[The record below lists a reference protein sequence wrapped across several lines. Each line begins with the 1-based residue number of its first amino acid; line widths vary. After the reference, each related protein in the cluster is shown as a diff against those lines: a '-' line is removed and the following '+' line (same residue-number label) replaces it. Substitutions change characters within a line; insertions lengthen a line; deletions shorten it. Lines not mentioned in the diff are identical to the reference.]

1 MTARKL
7 YATPVEAFA
16 ARTELQGDCLIWTGA
31 TRHGG
36 YGQLKVDGRKIAAH
50 RYAFER
56 ENGPI
61 PEGMVVDHICHNRA
75 CCAVSHLRLATSAQ
89 NAQNRSGSAH
99 GTDLPRGVTRRPS
112 GRYQAQVRHD
122 GILRTVGTFDTAAEA
137 SAAASAARAELFGE
151 FAGRP

>member
-7 YATPVEAFA
+7 YATPAEAFA
-16 ARTELQGDCLIWTGA
+16 ARTEVQGDCLIWTGA

-61 PEGMVVDHICHNRA
+61 PEGMVLDHICHNRA

-89 NAQNRSGSAH
+89 NAQNRSGPTR
-99 GTDLPRGVTRRPS
+99 GTSFPRGVTRHGS
-112 GRYQAQVRHD
+112 GYQVQVRHR
-122 GILRTVGTFDTAAEA
+122 GTLRTIGTFSTIEEASTAA
-137 SAAASAARAELFGE
+137 SKARLELFGA
-151 FAGRP
+151 FAGNA